1 MSTED
6 TLSFV
11 KKYALSDLNDLHF
24 PVTEDMFHSHVQG
37 ALESRLQTDK
47 NKDSFAFMK
56 NIVETG
62 RSLLKVRD

>member
-1 MSTED
+1 MSIED

-11 KKYALSDLNDLHF
+11 KKYTLSNLNDLHF
-24 PVTEDMFHSHVQG
+24 SVTEDMFHSRVQE
-37 ALESRLQTDK
+37 ALEGRLQTDK

-62 RSLLKVRD
+62 RSLLKIRD